1 MIITI
6 EQGWFGKIK
15 PKAIDRLILFLE
27 EGKSSKQLFT
37 CTEYADI
44 YTCCYDMCTQRRPYN
59 FAENLYE
66 YHNDTISSYLREYVL
81 PSFYKLQDEFL
92 LREFYKRWENHILMN
107 NWMRK
112 FFIYLDRYYIK
123 QNNKTALYESG
134 IMSFKEIIYENVKIK
149 LIRTILSMI
158 NKERKGLQIDQFLIK
173 SSVEILILI
182 SDDKECYVEFEYHLL
197 NDSREVYARQLQ
209 EWIISYSTTEYLQ
222 KVKKLFQDEKDR
234 VRNYLKAET
243 EYKLLQ
249 IVIEELLLKN
259 EISLINNESSGL
271 RALLINDKLD
281 DILNMYHILSNSTS
295 ALDLM
300 AIIFQEHIKSLGYA
314 VIRKMGEETKC
325 IEELI
330 DLHHKYLMITSIQFD
345 NNKKFINALNIA
357 FKEFINHN
365 VEEFKIPYLLSCFLD
380 SFLKK
385 GGEKLSHNMI
395 EENIVKVVN
404 LFAYLTDK
412 DLFLEIYKNHLAKR
426 LLTDK
431 SASDEW
437 EKMMITNFKMICGTS
452 STSKMEGML
461 HDINMDSLIEIT
473 SDECRVRVLTN
484 SHWPKFINFDVILP
498 VEIKRY
504 VDIFSESYRSVNTN
518 KKLIWQFYLGSAIIR
533 SKFGSKTFDLSVST
547 LQAIV
552 LLTFSSLSEEG
563 IYEITLDDLQ
573 SRLNITVK
581 YLKAIMHSLCCGK
594 HKVLLKTPANNKI
607 SDTDT
612 FVINDSFNSAKK
624 TTTIPM
630 PILEESHDPSK
641 VIEDRTHSIEAAV
654 VRIMKARKVLSH
666 AELIAQV
673 LSQLQLFNPE
683 PRVVKSQIHSLI
695 DREYL
700 QRDDDNPQIYRY
712 LA

>member
-1 MIITI
+1 
-6 EQGWFGKIK
+6 
-15 PKAIDRLILFLE
+15 
-27 EGKSSKQLFT
+27 
-37 CTEYADI
+37 
-44 YTCCYDMCTQRRPYN
+44 MCTQRRPYN